1 MMKRAFLRSI
11 SGTSTLEM
19 LVDDTVGRSES
30 PDLLDSAGGIF
41 ELVLPPERSTDQM
54 LRVTAGTP
62 VTRHRVPFFMIKVSR
77 TKKNLIQA

>member
-19 LVDDTVGRSES
+19 LVDDTVGRSE
-30 PDLLDSAGGIF
+30 DLLDSAGSIF
-41 ELVLPPERSTDQM
+41 EPVLPPERSTDQM